1 LEWQLVVA
9 NECDGYVA
17 GAAEESP
24 LQHIAGTG
32 VWRNNYNG
40 KRGRQ
45 PKNKI
50 KTPRNYSTGNY
61 IFVKDMYFYNA

>member
-17 GAAEESP
+17 GAAGESP

-45 PKNKI
+45 PK
-50 KTPRNYSTGNY
+50 
-61 IFVKDMYFYNA
+61 